1 MRRWRDRGERG
12 VRQNWASICGTA
24 REEEKG
30 LEENGMERSDEE
42 EGRACDVYPLVR
54 ATWS

>member
-1 MRRWRDRGERG
+1 MVGQRGERCETELGQYLWHSERRGEG
-12 VRQNWASICGTA
+12 VG
-24 REEEKG
+24 
-30 LEENGMERSDEE
+30 ENEMERSDEE